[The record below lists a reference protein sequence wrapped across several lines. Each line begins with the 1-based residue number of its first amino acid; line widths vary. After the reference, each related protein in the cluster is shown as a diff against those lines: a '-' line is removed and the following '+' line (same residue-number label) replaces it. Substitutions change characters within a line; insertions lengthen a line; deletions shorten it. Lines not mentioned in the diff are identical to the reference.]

1 MTQRVSFP
9 FPSSAPFAGNIPD
22 ESTATEVADDEAAR
36 VACGRSSEN
45 SCRTGQKEDPLTSA
59 TDLAAAEK
67 QREQEE
73 WEIAMRVMAEQ
84 NREENRQEGLRLTL
98 LGDETAVH
106 AEAVRESGQQ
116 QNRGALVD
124 AIRAQES
131 LGAAADCHGV
141 AELGSRLSC
150 AALESMSKKALVLHI
165 QAMAAPDV
173 LQAYGLS
180 GSPNNVAKKTA
191 KEKVCCP
198 HIVRAR
204 KASDLN
210 FGDPGSHST
219 SACRR

>member
-1 MTQRVSFP
+1 MTHRVSFP

-22 ESTATEVADDEAAR
+22 EFAATELAGDEAAR
-36 VACGRSSEN
+36 VACGRSSKN

-59 TDLAAAEK
+59 TDRAAVER

-73 WEIAMRVMAEQ
+73 WDIAMRVMAEQ
-84 NREENRQEGLRLTL
+84 KREENRQKGLRLSL
-98 LGDETAVH
+98 LGDETAVA
-106 AEAVRESGQQ
+106 AEPERESGHQ
-116 QNRGALVD
+116 QNQGALAD
-124 AIRAQES
+124 AMGAQES
-131 LGAAADCHGV
+131 SGAAADYNDV

-150 AALESMSKKALVLHI
+150 AALESMSKKAIVLHI
-165 QAMAAPDV
+165 QAIAAPDV

-198 HIVRAR
+198 HMVRAR
-204 KASDLN
+204 KVSDLC

-219 SACRR
+219 SACRH